1 MVLEGKT
8 AVVTGASRGLGRAIA
23 SAFLGAG
30 AVVHGTGRDPEALAQ
45 TEAALRPIGGDF
57 ALHALELTDE
67 AATCAF
73 MDGLAAIDILVNN
86 AGIARVAPFVETD
99 VATLRQ
105 ILETNVVAPFLLM
118 RQAAAKMLAAGGG
131 QIINIAS
138 DAAVRGISQMAP
150 YVASKHALLGLGRS
164 LALELRR
171 AGIRVTTYCPGPID
185 TQIMGDGS
193 NPRALDTAHVAA
205 NILHLASLPPEM
217 EVREM
222 LVEPMA
228 MDVP

>member
-171 AGIRVTTYCPGPID
+171 AGIRVTTYCPGPHRHPD
-185 TQIMGDGS
+185 HG
-193 NPRALDTAHVAA
+193 
-205 NILHLASLPPEM
+205 
-217 EVREM
+217 
-222 LVEPMA
+222 
-228 MDVP
+228 

>member
-1 MVLEGKT
+1 M
-8 AVVTGASRGLGRAIA
+8 
-23 SAFLGAG
+23 
-30 AVVHGTGRDPEALAQ
+30 
-45 TEAALRPIGGDF
+45 
-57 ALHALELTDE
+57 
-67 AATCAF
+67 
-73 MDGLAAIDILVNN
+73 
-86 AGIARVAPFVETD
+86 
-99 VATLRQ
+99 
-105 ILETNVVAPFLLM
+105 
-118 RQAAAKMLAAGGG
+118 
-131 QIINIAS
+131 
-138 DAAVRGISQMAP
+138 
-150 YVASKHALLGLGRS
+150 LGLGRS
-164 LALELRR
+164 LALELRQ